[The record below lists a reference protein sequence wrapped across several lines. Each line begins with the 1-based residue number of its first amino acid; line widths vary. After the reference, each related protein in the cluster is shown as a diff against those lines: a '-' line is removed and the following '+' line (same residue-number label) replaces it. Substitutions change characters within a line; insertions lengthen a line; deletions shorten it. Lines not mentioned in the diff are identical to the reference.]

1 MNQLK
6 LSNQRGHGLLTDL
19 KVFEFMSSLSTIE
32 LNRFKKFVESP
43 YFNVN
48 NSVIKLNELIIN
60 QLKSK
65 SSHNYS
71 KLEIWV
77 RIYFDKKYDEKSIT
91 NLCAELLILGES
103 FLAIEQ
109 YLKSPLSQANDLL
122 MSIHQK
128 QIEGLF
134 NSTQS
139 KARSFLEKFQN
150 KSSLYYLHKFN
161 VERNIYTLLRF
172 EESRAQKTI
181 IEKVNIN
188 EVLDNLEI
196 FYISEK
202 LKYTCAYLSWNKMT
216 KLNFSVENID
226 DLLIRAQ
233 QNKYNNIPPIAI
245 YLRVFR
251 TLTDEPNEENYL
263 ELKSLIQKHI
273 HHFPLDEGK
282 EIFDYALNYALRQV
296 NNGNDKYLNESFE
309 LYKHSIE
316 LGTIYV
322 NGELTPWTLKN
333 IASMAIRLKEFE
345 WVENFIKSNSQL
357 VKEKFRKNVIN
368 FNLANLHWHKKEFN
382 KVLKLVQN
390 IEFDELFYALWVRL
404 FTSTS
409 YYELKEFDTLSFYLE
424 SFRTYIMRNKT
435 LAKNRKDP
443 YLLFIRYFKSILDLQ
458 NASIEKLKKFRQVVA
473 NSGAIPKEWLLEKID
488 ELM

>member
-1 MNQLK
+1 M
-6 LSNQRGHGLLTDL
+6 
-19 KVFEFMSSLSTIE
+19 
-32 LNRFKKFVESP
+32 
-43 YFNVN
+43 
-48 NSVIKLNELIIN
+48 
-60 QLKSK
+60 
-65 SSHNYS
+65 
-71 KLEIWV
+71 
-77 RIYFDKKYDEKSIT
+77 
-91 NLCAELLILGES
+91 
-103 FLAIEQ
+103 
-109 YLKSPLSQANDLL
+109 
-122 MSIHQK
+122 
-128 QIEGLF
+128 
-134 NSTQS
+134 
-139 KARSFLEKFQN
+139 
-150 KSSLYYLHKFN
+150 
-161 VERNIYTLLRF
+161 
-172 EESRAQKTI
+172 
-181 IEKVNIN
+181 
-188 EVLDNLEI
+188 
-196 FYISEK
+196 
-202 LKYTCAYLSWNKMT
+202 
-216 KLNFSVENID
+216 
-226 DLLIRAQ
+226 
-233 QNKYNNIPPIAI
+233 
-245 YLRVFR
+245 
-251 TLTDEPNEENYL
+251 
-263 ELKSLIQKHI
+263 
-273 HHFPLDEGK
+273 DEGK
-282 EIFDYALNYALRQV
+282 EIFDYALNYTLRQV

-443 YLLFIRYFKSILDLQ
+443 YLLFIRYFKSLLDLQ
-458 NASIEKLKKFRQVVA
+458 NATTEKLKKFKQDVA

-488 ELM
+488 ELI